1 VLSPC
6 NRLTSP
12 VHFREVVRR
21 GRRGGGP
28 LMVVHLLAPS
38 HEPALPGLPMQPRVG
53 FVVSKAVGP
62 AVTRNL
68 VKRRLRH
75 LARERTATLPPRGML
90 VVRALPAA
98 ADASYDELARELDR
112 CLAKAGN
119 AVDRAAGV
127 EVGR

>member
-1 VLSPC
+1 VLSSS

-21 GRRGGGP
+21 GRRSGGP
-28 LMVVHLLAPS
+28 LMVVHLLVPS
-38 HEPALPGLPMQPRVG
+38 PDRAQEPAPTGPVVG
-53 FVVSKAVGP
+53 FVVSKAVGG

-75 LARERTATLPPRGML
+75 LARERTGWLPPHGML

-98 ADASYDELARELDR
+98 AEASYVELARELDR
-112 CLAKAGN
+112 CLTRVGVTVDL
-119 AVDRAAGV
+119 AVGV
-127 EVGR
+127 EVSG

>member
-1 VLSPC
+1 MLSPS

-21 GRRGGGP
+21 GRRCGGP
-28 LMVVHLLAPS
+28 LMVVHLLVPPTERA
-38 HEPALPGLPMQPRVG
+38 HLGLPAGPRVG

-75 LARERTATLPPRGML
+75 LARERTSVLPAEGML
-90 VVRALPAA
+90 VVRALPP
-98 ADASYDELARELDR
+98 
-112 CLAKAGN
+112 
-119 AVDRAAGV
+119 
-127 EVGR
+127 